1 MTAALTPEQAYLA
14 TVAELNTLAERS
26 KHVTHEDVLRIASMS
41 ADELRRRAIV
51 ALDWHSCFSHC
62 LDGMPELKA
71 IPGGAPDGCWL
82 PRAVRGV
89 VEALLRRSDLTF
101 EDTSHGRRKS
111 PSPEAQRIEALEAEL
126 AACKRDA
133 ERYQHARMA
142 AVRSVYP
149 RPKGCVRLLLE
160 FPQDE
165 TWDAEQ
171 DAQTDLDCAIDAAM
185 AAGEKA

>member
-1 MTAALTPEQAYLA
+1 MGLVCVFFETGGSMTAALTPE
-14 TVAELNTLAERS
+14 
-26 KHVTHEDVLRIASMS
+26 
-41 ADELRRRAIV
+41 
-51 ALDWHSCFSHC
+51 
-62 LDGMPELKA
+62 
-71 IPGGAPDGCWL
+71 
-82 PRAVRGV
+82 
-89 VEALLRRSDLTF
+89 
-101 EDTSHGRRKS
+101 
-111 PSPEAQRIEALEAEL
+111 QRIEALEAEL